1 MNKFQKL
8 FITVGVASAVGIT
21 FALAA
26 LKVIPE
32 SFDWEEDE
40 SSE

>member
-26 LKVIPE
+26 LKSIPE
-32 SFDWEEDE
+32 AFDWEKDDE
-40 SSE
+40 

>member
-8 FITVGVASAVGIT
+8 FITVGVAGAVGIT

-26 LKVIPE
+26 LKGIPE
-32 SFDWEEDE
+32 SFDWEEDDE
-40 SSE
+40 